1 MDAKTKERSD
11 IRCTLSYIVRT
22 MLIYLIILI
31 LPGIYNEKY
40 LKFFGTIVFLSLV
53 FMALRSYLNA
63 FVSIR
68 SQVPEFTREIEWPF
82 VSIIVSAYYEEAVL
96 DRTIQSILALDYPKD
111 KLEVLYVYESH
122 CTDRTEDIIL
132 KYAQQNPFIKPIKKT
147 SKSGGH
153 AAANNYGISFAKG
166 NIIGIFDAD
175 QSLDYDLL
183 KKAVISFDKPSI
195 GCVRGRCQVLN
206 RSVNLL
212 SQVIALERDAIERI
226 GIYGA
231 YKLGGFANFGGA
243 HGFFKREVFEK
254 VGLFDEEILCEDIDL
269 TVRLYKAGYEIVHI
283 PGIQSW
289 EEVPTKIRP
298 WWAQR
303 KRWARGWMQVWR
315 KYGLNI
321 LKFENMSKYRTF
333 ETVISLAASMSPAI
347 TIFTFPLILFSCCGY
362 ETTFFSENISR
373 LLWSFVTFAPFATAL
388 LVWTLDSREHG
399 RQSLVE
405 IPISFLLLPYIFLQF
420 VVNWLALIDEFILN
434 RPSAFVKTERDTQL
448 VSFHDKRSLF
458 GVQKVL
464 LSSSFVQDLERNKKT
479 R

>member
-243 HGFFKREVFEK
+243 HGFFNLNFAH
-254 VGLFDEEILCEDIDL
+254 VG
-269 TVRLYKAGYEIVHI
+269 
-283 PGIQSW
+283 
-289 EEVPTKIRP
+289 
-298 WWAQR
+298 
-303 KRWARGWMQVWR
+303 
-315 KYGLNI
+315 NI
-321 LKFENMSKYRTF
+321 
-333 ETVISLAASMSPAI
+333 
-347 TIFTFPLILFSCCGY
+347 
-362 ETTFFSENISR
+362 
-373 LLWSFVTFAPFATAL
+373 
-388 LVWTLDSREHG
+388 
-399 RQSLVE
+399 
-405 IPISFLLLPYIFLQF
+405 
-420 VVNWLALIDEFILN
+420 
-434 RPSAFVKTERDTQL
+434 ER
-448 VSFHDKRSLF
+448 F
-458 GVQKVL
+458 
-464 LSSSFVQDLERNKKT
+464 
-479 R
+479 